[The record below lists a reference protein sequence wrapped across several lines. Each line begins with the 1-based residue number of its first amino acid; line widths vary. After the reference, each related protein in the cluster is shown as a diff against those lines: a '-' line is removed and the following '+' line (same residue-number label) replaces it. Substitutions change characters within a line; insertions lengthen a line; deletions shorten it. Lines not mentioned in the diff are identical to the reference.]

1 MITDRLRTE
10 AHQAL
15 DLLVEL
21 TGDDESWRRI
31 EAVLAALDEAL
42 ARADAEAFRSAL
54 RALDLEANRVRNRH
68 GEGGVDAD
76 DDPPN
81 PPKGIGQQS
90 RDRAHELQERLLP
103 VTDRS
108 PDHALEERRP

>member
-1 MITDRLRTE
+1 MITERLRVE
-10 AHQAL
+10 AYQAV

-31 EAVLAALDEAL
+31 EAVLVALDEAL
-42 ARADAEAFRSAL
+42 AREDAGAFRSAL

-68 GEGGVDAD
+68 GEGGVDAGD
-76 DDPPN
+76 KPPQ
-81 PPKGIGQQS
+81 PPKGIGAQS

-103 VTDRS
+103 TTDRS
-108 PDHALEERRP
+108 PDHALDERRP